1 MGVKDDMSKAFTDE
15 KTKMK
20 QDSDKKELEPKLADA
35 EKEKQDLNTKL
46 QEASKHAFDS
56 DAKVKDLSTQLKQT
70 EDKSKADMA
79 SKQQEMDSVLQA
91 KQQEVSRVEKET
103 NDMKQK
109 LSAFR

>member
-1 MGVKDDMSKAFTDE
+1 MGKKLKDTEGKIPMAKDE
-15 KTKMK
+15 VR
-20 QDSDKKELEPKLADA
+20 KELEPKLADA

-79 SKQQEMDSVLQA
+79 SKQQEMDRVLQA